1 MNIKKGIGCFATAF
15 MALASW
21 AATVDCEFATIEHPD
36 DWDPASGKGFQ
47 VVVTPKDSI
56 AGQDLSVHLHWMRI
70 NGYGGFA
77 GWQAP
82 KKGVVAGKKYT
93 FNFKPKGEHDNLHH
107 YAACVFLAPGGDYN
121 KKTTER
127 FVEIKIPP
135 PPPYPDRPE
144 AATFKNSYIW
154 IEKGAPPAKVGDDV
168 VLTVNYHL
176 EPTDTWG
183 PKPTKLSVTPLGPWI
198 DNPDGVIN
206 KSRHHVSYGG
216 QMFTKELPVEPGDG
230 VLEFRFKLGTAYR
243 YNSCFFLCKFKQPD
257 GKDWPWDFRGGSL
270 NVVPQNEYF
279 RMYPMSRG
287 GCFYYGET
295 PTIALVWGEKGFGG
309 MRKGKAVV
317 KDCENRVVL
326 EKEVELNPARRAQM
340 ISFPGFTRHGVFS
353 LVVTAPGFGKD
364 GADVDDFCYFATIPK
379 FERIDSRPTP
389 FGVTNVGDLDL
400 SALAYDLGF
409 TLCRHFISWKGIRP
423 ARERWLLNSLDRTI
437 ANNNAAGLKP
447 WLQIHGPPSWTL
459 PPGLH
464 RTGEFEPAPFN
475 LDDWQDTLVTLA
487 RRYKGKLYGFEFL
500 NEIVPGNSCED
511 PVATYVDICRTGY
524 EALKKEDPNLV
535 CQLAGGLWPHN
546 FRINCLNAGIGK
558 YIDVLPV
565 HYSTFEG
572 IREAQNDLA
581 VRGIDKV
588 VVGDN
593 ETAKGHTIWNYPP
606 DMAFSNSLIQCSY
619 VMKRWP
625 DELAAGSTFITYFG
639 GGGDACGNWSYMLD
653 LTSPRPVVATLA
665 VVQGRLAYAKPI
677 GKFYIGESV
686 AHLFEKDGK
695 AILFLATAGKKDV
708 DVAVPA
714 KGAVSVVNYQGDAI
728 EVPNAVVKTG
738 DMPVIVEG
746 GDLDQLKM
754 HAVLSVGTAL
764 SPSPKPQ
771 VVADK
776 ASSVKIPISVF
787 NPYPQRTAFTVKCE
801 SRLVTAEPLVIELD
815 PGATKKAEL
824 VFTFKLGATFGS
836 SVNLEC
842 TVHADG
848 RKDVAKPFN
857 LRLTDESSLGNLA
870 RNSGFDGDGAPWRGQ
885 GKIVDAP
892 VPGSP
897 ANKAVAIAG
906 VGKGYRHHTQMT
918 DLPVPGGKYLY
929 TAWVR
934 GEGMGGGSNL
944 DEYDASGKHIRNH
957 MMLHVF
963 SVGGSG
969 TKGWTYLSK
978 TLTFKENTAKL
989 AMTPVAEGK
998 EGARILFDNIQLSL
1012 YKEAD
1017 YVAFASSDGAKSSP
1031 IPLLCDNQIYGE
1043 NGYAWTEKNLAGVA
1057 RFTWDKDALVFEA
1070 TVEDDAL
1077 DPKPVVSESGAETL
1091 KGDSIALCLFPR
1103 IGPDGRPENEQMRWY
1118 LSKAS
1123 PGGGSGATTVYRPK
1137 AYSMGTKTGQLCK
1150 DSSVYQIDMKR
1161 TGTTTTYRF
1170 RIPWSEIPGFTPAN
1184 GVSFGCN
1191 IVLGDSDG
1199 GAAFGK
1205 MVWGGGLKDDS
1216 ADCGLVTLVP

>member
-1 MNIKKGIGCFATAF
+1 MNIKKIAVCFAAAA
-15 MALASW
+15 MALASS
-21 AATVDCEFATIEHPD
+21 AATVDCEFATIDHPD
-36 DWDPASGKGFQ
+36 EWEPSTGKGFQ
-47 VVVTPKDSI
+47 IVVTPKASV
-56 AGQDLSVHLHWMRI
+56 AGQDLSVHLHWMRV
-70 NGYGGFA
+70 NGYGGFG

-82 KKGVVAGKKYT
+82 KKNIVAGKKYT
-93 FNFKPKGEHDNLHH
+93 FNFKPKGGEDNLHH
-107 YAACVFLAPGGDYN
+107 YAACVFLAPGGDYK
-121 KKTTER
+121 KKTAEH

-144 AATFKNSYIW
+144 TVTFKNSYIW
-154 IEKGAPPAKVGDDV
+154 IDKSPAPTKVGEDV

-176 EPTDTWG
+176 EPADTWG

-206 KSRHHVSYGG
+206 KRRHHVSYGG
-216 QMFTKELPVEPGDG
+216 QMFAKEQPVEAGDG
-230 VLEFRFKLGTAYR
+230 TAEFRFKLGTAYR
-243 YNSCFFLCKFKQPD
+243 YNACFFLCKFKQPD

-295 PTIALVWGEKGFGG
+295 PSISLVWGEKGFGG

-353 LVVTAPGFGKD
+353 LVVTAPGLGKD
-364 GADVDDFCYFATIPK
+364 GADVEDFCYFATIPK
-379 FERIDSRPTP
+379 FERIEGRPTP

-409 TLCRHFISWKGIRP
+409 SLCRHFTSWKGIRP
-423 ARERWLLNSLDRTI
+423 ARERWLLNSLDNAV

-447 WLQIHGPPSWTL
+447 WIQLHGPPSWTL

-475 LDDWQDTLVTLA
+475 LDDWKDTLLTLA

-558 YIDVLPV
+558 YVDVLPV

-572 IREAQNDLA
+572 VREAQNDLA
-581 VRGIDKV
+581 VRGIENV
-588 VVGDN
+588 VVADN

-625 DELAAGSTFITYFG
+625 DELAAGATFITYFG

-665 VVQGRLAYAKPI
+665 VVQGRLAYAKPV

-686 AHLFEKDGK
+686 AHLFEKDGN
-695 AILFLATAGKKDV
+695 AILFLATDGKKDV
-708 DVAVPA
+708 EVAVPA
-714 KGAVSVVNYQGDAI
+714 KGSVSVVNYQGDAT
-728 EVPNAVVKTG
+728 ESPNAVVKTG

-754 HAVLSVGTAL
+754 HTVLFVGTAL

-776 ASSVKIPISVF
+776 AASVKIPVTLF

-801 SRLVTAEPLVIELD
+801 GKLGAASPLVVDLD
-815 PGATKKAEL
+815 AGKTKKAEL
-824 VFTFKLGATFGS
+824 VFAFKAGAKVGASLGLT
-836 SVNLEC
+836 C
-842 TVHADG
+842 TVHSDG
-848 RKDVAKPFN
+848 REDVAKPFT
-857 LRLTDESSLGNLA
+857 LCLTDEASLGNLA
-870 RNSGFDGDGAPWRGQ
+870 KNGGFEGDGAPWKGQ
-885 GKIVDAP
+885 GVLVDAP
-892 VPGSP
+892 MPGSP
-897 ANKAVAIAG
+897 ANRALAISGA
-906 VGKGYRHHTQMT
+906 GKGYRHHTQMA
-918 DLPVPGGKYLY
+918 DLPVPGAKYLY

-944 DEYDASGKHIRNH
+944 DEYDANGKHLRNH
-957 MMLHVF
+957 IMLRVF

-978 TLTFKENTAKL
+978 AMTFAEDTARL
-989 AMTPVAEGK
+989 AMTPVASGK
-998 EGARILFDNIQLSL
+998 EGARILFDNLQLSL
-1012 YKEAD
+1012 YKGAD
-1017 YVAFASSDGAKSSP
+1017 YVAFASSDAAKSSP
-1031 IPLLCDNQIYGE
+1031 VPLLCDNQVYGE
-1043 NGYAWTEKNLAGVA
+1043 NGYAWTERNLAGVA
-1057 RFTWDKDALVFEA
+1057 RFTWDKDALVLEA

-1077 DPKPVVSESGAETL
+1077 SPKPVVSESGEETL
-1091 KGDSIALCLFPR
+1091 RGDSIALCLFPR
-1103 IGPDGRPENEQMRWY
+1103 IGPDGSPENEQMRWY

-1150 DSSVYQIDMKR
+1150 DSSVYQIDIKR
-1161 TGTTTTYRF
+1161 EGTVTTYRF
-1170 RIPWSEIPGFTPAN
+1170 RIPWSEIPGFTPAK

-1199 GAAFGK
+1199 GDAFGK